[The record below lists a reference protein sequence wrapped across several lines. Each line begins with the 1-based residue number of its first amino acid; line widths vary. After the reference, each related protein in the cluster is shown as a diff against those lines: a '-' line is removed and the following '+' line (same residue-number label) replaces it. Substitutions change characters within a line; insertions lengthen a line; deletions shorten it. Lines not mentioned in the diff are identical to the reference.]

1 MNRFAVPFLQESVR
15 IPVQMPIVRSMCYRV
30 AVSVARKR
38 ARLCTLALHMNERMA
53 DEEARRSRVTDPC
66 VRMLC
71 LVHITS
77 TMHVSQRNTWIQGM
91 YIIHVCNVQRRT
103 MYNIGN

>member
-53 DEEARRSRVTDPC
+53 DEEARRNRVTDPC

-71 LVHITS
+71 LYILRAS
-77 TMHVSQRNTWIQGM
+77 CM
-91 YIIHVCNVQRRT
+91 YRREILGYRECILYT
-103 MYNIGN
+103 CAMYNVGQCTT